1 MAEQKE
7 EKKIISKLR
16 NIKVRYFFT
25 SNVIPYEK
33 TSKKYFLQINK
44 IKLTIYKHSPSQV
57 NLTGLNN
64 IKNIDQYKKI
74 LEHIFKKK
82 IFNSVIDCFFYS
94 KKNYFN
100 LSIKRGQKIFYL
112 LQSRNF
118 LWGYGAF

>member
-7 EKKIISKLR
+7 EKIISKLR

-64 IKNIDQYKKI
+64 IKNIDQYKKNFRT
-74 LEHIFKKK
+74 HI
-82 IFNSVIDCFFYS
+82 
-94 KKNYFN
+94 
-100 LSIKRGQKIFYL
+100 QKE
-112 LQSRNF
+112 NF
-118 LWGYGAF
+118 